1 MSNKRKG
8 RVKLIQKFSRQNQ
21 NQQRRSR
28 KPLESKKVARDK
40 RFTLAVIIPA
50 MNESDTI
57 GASLM
62 KLTA

>member
-1 MSNKRKG
+1 M
-8 RVKLIQKFSRQNQ
+8 IQKFSRQNQ